1 MAKRKA
7 AKGKSKA
14 KGRKKPVRK
23 KSAQRS
29 RKSVF
34 DLPLPRSPKPLPKQ
48 ERSKLERQLDEGLK
62 QSFPASDPPAVVE
75 PAPTKPGNDKPPS

>member
-23 KSAQRS
+23 KSAQR
-29 RKSVF
+29 RSVF
-34 DLPLPRSPKPLPKQ
+34 DLPLQRSPKPLPKQ

-75 PAPTKPGNDKPPS
+75 PAPTPPGNDNQKPR